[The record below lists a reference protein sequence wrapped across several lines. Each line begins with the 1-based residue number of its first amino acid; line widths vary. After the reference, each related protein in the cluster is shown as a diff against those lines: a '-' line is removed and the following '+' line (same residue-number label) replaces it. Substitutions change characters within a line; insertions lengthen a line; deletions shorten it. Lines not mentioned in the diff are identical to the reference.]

1 MGFLGEEIDCGIYRR
16 QQYRQAA
23 RRKPTFARL
32 YDVSLVVY
40 LYRITDL
47 HCYQTQVLIV
57 LEGEIEEALPQFQD
71 LMLSL
76 SYVIYL
82 FTRSWLQFL
91 YRNNPEDAPAK
102 EATAA
107 RKRLLEAFAEYDAL
121 AKRIRKLP
129 CPEGPGSSQDR
140 VQAAILIRANLF
152 LQKNMFPLQV
162 CINPGTMP
170 ALLIKY
176 DL

>member
-1 MGFLGEEIDCGIYRR
+1 
-16 QQYRQAA
+16 
-23 RRKPTFARL
+23 
-32 YDVSLVVY
+32 
-40 LYRITDL
+40 
-47 HCYQTQVLIV
+47 
-57 LEGEIEEALPQFQD
+57 
-71 LMLSL
+71 MLSL

-82 FTRSWLQFL
+82 FTMSWLQFL
-91 YRNNPEDAPAK
+91 VRNNPEDAPEK